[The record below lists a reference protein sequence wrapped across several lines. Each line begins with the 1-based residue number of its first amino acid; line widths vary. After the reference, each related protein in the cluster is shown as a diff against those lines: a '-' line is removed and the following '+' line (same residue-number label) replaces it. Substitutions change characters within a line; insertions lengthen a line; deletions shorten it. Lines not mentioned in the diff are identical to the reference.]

1 MTASPPRPLLI
12 YFHIPKNAGTTLGR
26 MIKLKLGFWPPAR
39 LLHHTVTLGY
49 YHVPEAG
56 PRMDAIRRL
65 SQRDQ
70 QRVRFFEGHVGFG
83 VHKFLPQP
91 NTYITMLRDPIDRA
105 LSVYYALRQHRLL
118 PEDTTLETFLRHG
131 DPQRVWWIDN
141 AQVRYLAGDDGHIV
155 NTPQGTCPPDLLE
168 VAKRRLDEHFLFVGI
183 TERFDA
189 SVILLRRILGWRS
202 CYYATSNV
210 TRERRSKEEMPPP
223 TLDLLREYNT
233 LDLALYDHA
242 RARFEDRLR
251 EEGPSFQAELE
262 RFEVRNRRYNNT
274 IGRAYSV
281 LPAGRRLLSRL
292 KIIRGA
298 TDQAADGLSGTEASP
313 DRNRPD

>member
-1 MTASPPRPLLI
+1 MTAPPPRPLLI

-56 PRMDAIRRL
+56 PRMDAIGRL

-70 QRVRFFEGHVGFG
+70 QRVRFFEAHVGFG

-105 LSVYYALRQHRLL
+105 LSVYYTLRQHRLL

-141 AQVRYLAGDDGHIV
+141 AQVRYLAGEDGNIV
-155 NTPQGTCPPDLLE
+155 NTPQGTCRPELLE
-168 VAKRRLDEHFLFVGI
+168 VAKQRLDEHFLFVGI

-210 TRERRSKEEMPPP
+210 TRQRKSVDEMPPP

-233 LDLALYDHA
+233 LDLDLYDHA
-242 RARFEDRLR
+242 CARFEERVGA
-251 EEGPSFQAELE
+251 EGPSFETELD
-262 RFEVRNRRYNNT
+262 RFAVRNRRYNNT
-274 IGRAYSV
+274 IGRAYAA

-292 KIIRGA
+292 GIIRGA
-298 TDQAADGLSGTEASP
+298 PDDADDDLSGAEAP
-313 DRNRPD
+313 PGRIELD